1 MPRNPE
7 LLIFATIQPVMFVL
21 LFNYVFGGAIGAIPG
36 YDDYTQ
42 YLLPGVFAQTVLFGS
57 AFTGVGVAEDL
68 QRGIIDRLRSLP
80 MFHPAV
86 LIGRTISDLIRNILT
101 FVVMLVVGFLIGFRF
116 GGTLAAAMGATLL
129 LLGFS
134 YAFSWI
140 QAYIGLSVKS
150 VEAANS
156 AGFIWMFPLTF
167 VSSAFVS
174 TETMP
179 VVVADHR
186 RRQPLHPAGQRLP
199 RPLQRQRPRLGAVD
213 LHRLGDRH
221 HGGLRH
227 PGISEVQPVHRGLT
241 GCRPPGNAADQ
252 REQPAGA
259 AMRCVRP
266 MSGSTHRYRYTDQRR
281 AGSSGFR
288 STCAWCRSARV
299 TQ

>member
-1 MPRNPE
+1 MTTDAALTPPTVATPTVTDTTPSGPIWIWRDSWTEAVRHLKVVPRNPE

-179 VVVADHR
+179 SWLQTIADANPFTQLVNASRALYNGNDPGSALWISIAWAIGITVVFATLASR
-186 RRQPLHPAGQRLP
+186 KF
-199 RPLQRQRPRLGAVD
+199 
-213 LHRLGDRH
+213 
-221 HGGLRH
+221 
-227 PGISEVQPVHRGLT
+227 
-241 GCRPPGNAADQ
+241 N
-252 REQPAGA
+252 
-259 AMRCVRP
+259 
-266 MSGSTHRYRYTDQRR
+266 
-281 AGSSGFR
+281 R
-288 STCAWCRSARV
+288 STAA
-299 TQ
+299 